1 MKYFEKFT
9 INTTSSIPRALHN
22 AKGIYVWKLKP
33 AANNVLNLD
42 EFYNKTKDYTVVNG
56 KDDFTKRPFK
66 IKIKQLFDV
75 ENFGE
80 REDGEEVI
88 KSDTSIE
95 LFAELSPYLY
105 IGKST
110 NLRQRI
116 SRHFHELDHFLN
128 VVHSDIQDT
137 KKKYSEPDLT
147 KDFTEEDFR
156 EEDYSNEKEK
166 SEIQLDRMDTNLED
180 RFSTRFAKMIHR
192 YWKEKKIYSPPNIDQ
207 LVCHVYKFHDQEIE
221 DSEILTLENFLINAN
236 NPLLNKQIKL

>member
-1 MKYFEKFT
+1 MKYFDKYT
-9 INTTSSIPRALHN
+9 ITTASSIPKALHN

-42 EFYNKTKDYTVVNG
+42 EFYNKTKEYTVVNG

-66 IKIKQLFDV
+66 IKIKQLFDI

-80 REDGEEVI
+80 REMGKDAI
-88 KSDTSIE
+88 KSNASIE
-95 LFAELSPYLY
+95 LFADLSPYLY

-116 SRHFHELDHFLN
+116 SRHFYELEHFLN

-137 KKKYSEPDLT
+137 KKKFAEPNLT

-156 EEDYSNEKEK
+156 EEDYSDTEEYD
-166 SEIQLDRMDTNLED
+166 EIQLDRLDTDLED

-207 LVCHVYKFHDQEIE
+207 LECHVYKFKDQDIN
-221 DSEILTLENFLINAN
+221 DNGILTIENFLINAN
-236 NPLLNKQIKL
+236 NPLLNKQVKL